1 MNTQNRLESASVKD
15 KRVEREQSLSGQS
28 ESEGRGKI
36 AKQLPNKKTGGVG
49 KNSANYWITRLI
61 RPVNSRGV
69 ESPHYSFRTLFK
81 GRRGAFSTGTGNK
94 EGAAKIAAG
103 IYSDLLAMG
112 WDATL
117 AKHRPTNEPDP
128 DLPLPVASVGAWITA
143 ARKVSEVNANTF
155 TSYSRALRK
164 IVGDILAVEKSKK
177 RFGPKKGGAAGYRA
191 IIDGASLEVL
201 TLSAITK
208 WRLEY
213 VGRAKTPAEQRS
225 RMTSCNSTIRQ
236 ARSLFGGTIKY
247 LLQDTKLQL
256 PTPVP
261 FDFPPELKGNKKKH
275 PLFYKPQSAKY
286 SSRIDARTLLQDA
299 RRELSESEPAAFLA
313 MLLALSA
320 GLRKGE
326 IDSLQW
332 HQVDFTRQLIR
343 IEFTDA
349 ARLKSDKSCGDVPID
364 PDTIALL
371 RGFHAKKTGVFV
383 IEAEGAESG
392 PKKWGQ
398 HYRAGA
404 VFDKLNAWLRKHGV
418 KVQKPLH
425 ELRKEL
431 GALITTKYGIFAAK
445 EVLRHSDISTTA
457 RHYAEQK
464 DRPVINVGGWLN
476 DEENIEQFPTPQVE
490 PGRKGKAATPRKRRA
505 AI

>member
-1 MNTQNRLESASVKD
+1 MKAVSVL
-15 KRVEREQSLSGQS
+15 VERAGRVQSISGHGGS
-28 ESEGRGKI
+28 EERGKSGKLV
-36 AKQLPNKKTGGVG
+36 ANPKSGALG
-49 KNSANYWITRLI
+49 KNSAGFWA
-61 RPVNSRGV
+61 SRIFKGRNDEGIV
-69 ESPHYSFRTLFK
+69 SPHYIMRVQFK
-81 GRRGAFSTGTGNK
+81 GRRTTFSTGTGNK
-94 EGAAKIAAG
+94 EAAAKIAAG
-103 IYSDLLAMG
+103 IYSELLAVG

-128 DLPLPVASVGAWITA
+128 DLPPPVASVGEWIAA
-143 ARKVSEVNANTF
+143 ARKLSEANASTF

-164 IVGDILAVEKSKK
+164 IVADILAVEKSKK
-177 RFGPKKGGAAGYRA
+177 RFGPKKGGAADYRA
-191 IIDGASLEVL
+191 KIDAASLEVL
-201 TLSAITK
+201 TLTAVTK

-213 VGRAKTPAEQRS
+213 VGMAKTPAEQRS
-225 RMTSCNSTIRQ
+225 RKTSCNSTIRQ

-247 LLQDTKLQL
+247 YILKDTKLQL
-256 PTPVP
+256 PTPAP
-261 FDFPPELKGNKKKH
+261 FDIPPELKGNKKKH
-275 PLFYKPQSAKY
+275 PLFYKFQSAKY
-286 SSRIDARTLLQDA
+286 SSRIDAKTLLQDA
-299 RRELSESEPAAFLA
+299 RRELAESEPAAFLA
-313 MLLALSA
+313 MLLAMSA

-332 HQVDFTRQLIR
+332 YQVDFTRQLIR

-349 ARLKSDKSCGDVPID
+349 ASLKSDKSCGDVPID
-364 PDTIALL
+364 PNTIAIL
-371 RGFHAKKTGVFV
+371 RGFHAKRTGAFV

-398 HYRAGA
+398 NYRAGA
-404 VFDKLNAWLRKHGV
+404 VFDKLNTWLRKHGV
-418 KVQKPLH
+418 KAQKPLH

-476 DEENIEQFPTPQVE
+476 DEEKIAQFPTPKTE
-490 PGRKGKAATPRKRRA
+490 AAPRKRRVA
-505 AI
+505 R

>member
-1 MNTQNRLESASVKD
+1 MNTKKDSKSASVKEEKGSD
-15 KRVEREQSLSGQS
+15 ILAISGHG
-28 ESEGRGKI
+28 ESEPTKKSGKI
-36 AKQLPNKKTGGVG
+36 MANLKTRGAGKTSPSFWASRIFKAKSDDGFVSPNYVMRVQFMGRRTTLSTNTPNKE
-49 KNSANYWITRLI
+49 A
-61 RPVNSRGV
+61 
-69 ESPHYSFRTLFK
+69 
-81 GRRGAFSTGTGNK
+81 
-94 EGAAKIAAG
+94 AAKIAAG
-103 IYSDLLAMG
+103 IYGDLLTMG
-112 WDATL
+112 WDASI
-117 AKHRPTNEPDP
+117 AKHRPKNEPDP
-128 DLPLPVASVGAWITA
+128 NLPPPVASVGEWIA
-143 ARKVSEVNANTF
+143 AAQKVSEANASTF

-164 IVGDILAVEKSKK
+164 IVGDILAVEKSEK

-191 IIDGASLEVL
+191 MIDGASLEVL
-201 TLSAITK
+201 TLSSVTK

-213 VGRAKTPAEQRS
+213 VKRAKNPAEERS

-247 LLQDTKLQL
+247 LLQDAKLQL
-256 PTPVP
+256 PTPAP
-261 FDFPPELKGNKKKH
+261 FDIPPELKGNKKKH

-286 SSRIDARTLLQDA
+286 SSRIDAKTLLQDA
-299 RRELSESEPAAFLA
+299 RRELAESEPAAFLA
-313 MLLALSA
+313 MLLAMSA

-332 HQVDFTRQLIR
+332 HQIDFTRQLIR

-349 ARLKSDKSCGDVPID
+349 ASLKSDKSCGDVPID

-404 VFDKLNAWLRKHGV
+404 VFDKLNTWLRKHGV

-457 RHYAEQK
+457 KHYAEQK
-464 DRPVINVGGWLN
+464 DRPVINVGGWLTGA
-476 DEENIEQFPTPQVE
+476 ENIEQFPTPKTE
-490 PGRKGKAATPRKRRA
+490 AAPRKRRA
-505 AI
+505 AR